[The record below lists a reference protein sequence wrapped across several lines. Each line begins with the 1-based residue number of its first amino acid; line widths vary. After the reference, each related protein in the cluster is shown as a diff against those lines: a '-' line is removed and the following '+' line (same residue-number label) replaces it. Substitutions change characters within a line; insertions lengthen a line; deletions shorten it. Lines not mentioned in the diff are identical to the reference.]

1 MDRVLDFCAY
11 NRFTPDG
18 DEHYLV
24 DFPFIENDYNY
35 DVLLSFGDKC
45 ECLAPPHVRRELK
58 RKIEALAALYV

>member
-1 MDRVLDFCAY
+1 V
-11 NRFTPDG
+11 
-18 DEHYLV
+18 
-24 DFPFIENDYNY
+24 Y